1 MLSLSLKEL
10 GKFANG
16 KALREAQNG
25 NGELIQGIS
34 IDSRTLQKGNLFVAL
49 EGEKFDGHDFIQE
62 AVNKGAKAVIVEKS
76 KLNKVP
82 ENLAVPVGLVEDSKK
97 TLQELARWYRQKLD
111 LKVVAV
117 TGTNGKTTTKEMI
130 ATVLS
135 SKYKVLKA
143 KESFNNLVGVP
154 LSIFEFT
161 PATQI
166 AVLEL
171 GMSNLGEIA
180 QLTKIA
186 GPCVGVI
193 TNIGPAHLESLH
205 SLEKIAQAKF
215 ELLDNLPP
223 DKTVV
228 LNIDDPFIQEKIKR
242 ERHKVLS
249 YGIKNKADFQANE
262 VLITGNGHID
272 FKLNKKLAVRL
283 NLLGY
288 HNIYNALAAIAVA
301 NLFKIEPEKA
311 IEALNI
317 YQPAKFRMDTIKVGG
332 VNLINDSY
340 NANPTSMQSA
350 LESLMQIKTEGKK
363 IAVLGDML
371 ELGEQS
377 EEFHQ
382 EVGQKVANLGIN
394 LLITVGESA
403 KHIATG
409 AIEAGL
415 AKEKVVNFSDNN
427 SALQFLLENLKEGD
441 WVLIKGSRKMKMEE
455 IVVGVQ
461 NLYSNQS

>member
-1 MLSLSLKEL
+1 MFSLTLKEL

-25 NGELIQGIS
+25 NGETIQGIS
-34 IDSRTLQKGNLFVAL
+34 IDSRTLEKGNLFVAL

-62 AVNKGAKAVIVEKS
+62 AVNKGAKAVIVEKR
-76 KLNKVP
+76 KLNKLP
-82 ENLAVPVGLVEDSKK
+82 ENLTVPVGLVEDSKK
-97 TLQELARWYRQKLD
+97 TLQELAKWYRQKLN

-130 ATVLS
+130 AQVLS
-135 SKYKVLKA
+135 TKYKVLKA

-154 LSIFEFT
+154 LSIFEFSEE
-161 PATQI
+161 TQV

-242 ERHKVLS
+242 ERHKVIS
-249 YGIKNKADFQANE
+249 YGIKNKADFQAHE

-272 FKLNKKLAVRL
+272 FKLNKKIPARL

-288 HNIYNALAAIAVA
+288 HNVYNALAAIAVA

-311 IEALNI
+311 IEALNN
-317 YQPAKFRMDTIKVGG
+317 YHPAKFRMETVKVGG
-332 VNLINDSY
+332 INLINDSY
-340 NANPTSMQSA
+340 NANPTSMQTA
-350 LESLMQIKTEGKK
+350 LESLVQIKSEGKK
-363 IAVLGDML
+363 VAVLGDML

-377 EEFHQ
+377 DAFHQ
-382 EVGQKVANLGIN
+382 EMGQKAVALGID
-394 LLITVGESA
+394 LLITVGNLA
-403 KHIATG
+403 NHIASG
-409 AIEAGL
+409 ARQAGL
-415 AKEKVVNFSDNN
+415 AEVKIFSFSDNN
-427 SALQFLLENLKEGD
+427 SAVQFLLENLKPGD

-455 IVVGVQ
+455 IVLGLQ

>member
-1 MLSLSLKEL
+1 MFSLSLKEL

-16 KALREAQNG
+16 KALRDAQNG
-25 NGELIQGIS
+25 NGELLSGIS
-34 IDSRTLQKGNLFVAL
+34 IDSRTVQQGNLFVAL

-62 AVNKGAKAVIVEKS
+62 AVAKGAKAVIVEKR
-76 KLNKVP
+76 KLEKVP
-82 ENLAVPVGLVEDSKK
+82 ADITVPVGLVEDSKK
-97 TLQELARWYRQKLD
+97 TLQELAKYYRQKLN

-117 TGTNGKTTTKEMI
+117 TGSNGKTTTKEMI
-130 ATVLS
+130 AAVLS
-135 SKYKVLKA
+135 QKYKVLKA

-154 LSIFEFT
+154 LSIFEFS
-161 PATQI
+161 AETQI

-180 QLTKIA
+180 LLTKIA

-205 SLEKIAQAKF
+205 SMEKIAQAKF

-242 ERHKVLS
+242 ERHKVIS
-249 YGIKNKADFQANE
+249 YGIRNKADFQANE

-288 HNIYNALAAIAVA
+288 HNVYNALAAIAVA

-311 IEALNI
+311 IESLNN
-317 YQPAKFRMDTIKVGG
+317 YQPAKFRMETIKVGG
-332 VNLINDSY
+332 INLINDSY

-350 LESLMQIKTEGKK
+350 LESLMQIKSEGKK
-363 IAVLGDML
+363 VAVLGDML

-377 EEFHQ
+377 QAFHQ
-382 EVGQKVANLGIN
+382 EVGEKAAILGVD
-394 LLITVGESA
+394 LLITVGELA
-403 KHIATG
+403 KEIAQ
-409 AIEAGL
+409 AAQKAGL
-415 AKEKVVNFSDNN
+415 AKEKVYNFSDNN
-427 SALQFLLENLKEGD
+427 SAVQFLLEKLIPGD

-455 IVVGVQ
+455 IVLGVQ